1 MLSIISILLGDV
13 IVGLGLGC
21 VGMRLSSMDALMFTW
36 IIVEE
41 GRMEVGD

>member
-21 VGMRLSSMDALMFTW
+21 VGMRLPSMDAFMFTW

-41 GRMEVGD
+41 GWWKSGM